1 MTLNGFEPE
10 HWLVR
15 PTTIKLLWGAFL
27 IVLASLVALD
37 LVVTHHTRFD
47 FEGTF
52 AFAAW
57 FGFFAC
63 VALIVLAKALGAL
76 LKRPDDYYDS

>member
-1 MTLNGFEPE
+1 LWAAFVGV
-10 HWLVR
+10 LV
-15 PTTIKLLWGAFL
+15 G
-27 IVLASLVALD
+27 LVALD
-37 LVVTHHTRFD
+37 LVVVHHARFD
-47 FEGTF
+47 LEDTF

-63 VALIVLAKALGAL
+63 VVLIVLAKALGAL